1 MSVIEPQVIQD
12 VGCIDAHVVILN
24 NYIRKHHVDSYRE
37 LAKRV
42 KKLTVLLSTP
52 MEPDRDWEAQW
63 SDLDVR
69 VQKNLMFTTNWK
81 HSTGFSEPNFIH
93 IPVDTTSQLKRLKP
107 DIVFSYEMG
116 MRTLLSSWFRRFHP
130 SVPLV
135 MVGNMS
141 ELIER
146 ERGVFRRMLRWM
158 IRRGVDFFTY
168 NGPSCKRYLESLSIS
183 EDKLFHLPYCIDTD
197 SVYDGPRAVDH
208 DKADPTRLLYCGAL
222 SQRKGILEFTESL
235 NRWCQLNPQRQVKIE
250 IAGTGKL
257 ESEIL
262 KLQSSN
268 LEIEMLG
275 NCNAIELR
283 SAYQRANICAFPSF
297 ADEWGLV
304 PIEAMASGLP
314 VLGSAFAQSVE
325 AVVQDGINGWIFEP
339 NDDDSMFDGIDRAL
353 SCDQKQLAEMGIGA
367 RKAVANISA
376 ETTAEKFSEIVQSVL
391 FPNKKADRLNSS
403 NFHLNSQTGQADPG
417 SQMGLDEPAKSV
429 SVSIVV
435 PCFNE
440 VESIPNLADHLVRTA
455 REMDWYD
462 LEFVF
467 VDDGSSDDTFDV
479 LSDYFSSWDNA
490 RIVGHEHNKGL
501 MAAVMT
507 GAKMARGEIICSI
520 DSDCT
525 YDPTTLVDLLP
536 HLDEGVGMVTGSP
549 YHPEGAIL
557 NVPTWRV
564 WISYSASWLYRNIL
578 QNRIYCYTSSFR
590 AYRKSAIAD
599 IELQNSGFVGTTE
612 ILWKLEQNG
621 WQIKEVPSVLSV
633 RQFGQSKIRIV
644 QVTIDHL
651 KMMARILLSKFRRPP
666 AKQEKVVCSA
676 GKS

>member
-1 MSVIEPQVIQD
+1 MSVTQREIHED
-12 VGCIDAHVVILN
+12 LNCLDAHVVILN

-42 KKLTVLLSTP
+42 RKLTVLLSTP
-52 MEPDRDWEAQW
+52 MEPDRDWDAQW

-69 VQKNLMFTTNWK
+69 VQKNLMFTTSWK
-81 HSTGFSEPNFIH
+81 HSSGFREPNFIH

-141 ELIER
+141 EFIER
-146 ERGVFRRMLRWM
+146 ERGVFRRMLRRM

-168 NGPSCKRYLESLSIS
+168 NGPSCKRYLESLAIS
-183 EDKLFHLPYCIDTD
+183 EEKMFHLPYCIDTD
-197 SVYDGPRAVDH
+197 SVYDGPRGVENDYENA
-208 DKADPTRLLYCGAL
+208 PTRLLYCGAL
-222 SQRKGILEFTESL
+222 SQRKGILEFVEAL
-235 NRWCQLNPQRQVKIE
+235 NRWCQLHPDRQIRIE
-250 IAGTGKL
+250 IAGTGSL
-257 ESEIL
+257 ESDIL
-262 KLQSSN
+262 KHHSSN
-268 LEIEMLG
+268 LEIVMLG
-275 NCNAIELR
+275 NCDSLR
-283 SAYQRANICAFPSF
+283 LKNAYQDADICVFPSF

-314 VLGSAFAQSVE
+314 VLGSVFAQSVE
-325 AVVQDGINGWIFEP
+325 TVVEEGVNGWVFKP
-339 NDDDSMFDGIDRAL
+339 DDADSMFDGIDRAL
-353 SCDQKQLAEMGIGA
+353 GCDQQKLLEMGRDA
-367 RKAVANISA
+367 REAVADISA
-376 ETTAEKFSEIVQSVL
+376 ETTADKFSEIVETVL
-391 FPNKKADRLNSS
+391 FPTRGAGDLTS
-403 NFHLNSQTGQADPG
+403 NNHFSSQTSEGGNEPLLG
-417 SQMGLDEPAKSV
+417 SGEPAKSV

-455 REMDWYD
+455 NELDWYD

-467 VDDGSSDDTFDV
+467 VDDGSSDDTLEV
-479 LSDYFSSWDNA
+479 LSDYFSSWENA
-490 RIVGHEHNKGL
+490 KIVRHEQNKGL

-507 GAKMARGEIICSI
+507 GARIGRGEIICSI

-525 YDPTTLVDLLP
+525 YDPTTLIDLLP

-557 NVPTWRV
+557 NVPKWRV
-564 WISYSASWLYRNIL
+564 MISYSASWLYRSIL
-578 QNRIYCYTSSFR
+578 KSRIYCYTSSFR
-590 AYRKSAIAD
+590 AYRKSAIEE

-612 ILWKLEQNG
+612 ILWKIEQNG
-621 WQIKEVPSVLSV
+621 WQIREVPSVLSV

-651 KMMARILLSKFRRPP
+651 KMMLKILLSKSRKRP
-666 AKQEKVVCSA
+666 AKQGEVACSS
-676 GKS
+676 GDF